1 VYMLLDRIDEYIDVI
16 NLEEEIVSERDNM
29 RELLDKLPNMDKS
42 ERKKLLLK
50 LKGQTLEELKKL
62 IEGGLL

>member
-1 VYMLLDRIDEYIDVI
+1 MLLDRIDEYIDVI

>member
-1 VYMLLDRIDEYIDVI
+1 MLLDRIDEYIDVI

-29 RELLDKLPNMDKS
+29 RELLDKLPNMDKG
-42 ERKKLLLK
+42 ERKKLLLN